1 MGQKVHPLGFRL
13 GVTQNYY
20 SNWYASSLT
29 YSNYVLEDYK
39 LRQYLQN
46 FLKTAGLAK
55 IEINRQIDQLEVC
68 LFVSR
73 SGLLVTESGD
83 NGFENLRVKL
93 ETYLKK
99 NFESYL
105 GKKDFLRLVINE
117 VETPELEASLTAL
130 GIAED
135 LEKRVAF
142 RKAMRS
148 AIVKAKKAKIEG
160 IKIQVSGRLNGA
172 EMARTEWVREGRVP
186 LQTLRAKIDYSHRE
200 ANTIYGVIGIKVWIF
215 KGESL

>member
-13 GVTQNYY
+13 GVTQDHY
-20 SNWYASSLT
+20 SKWYASSLD
-29 YSNYVLEDYK
+29 YSNYVVEDYS
-39 LRQYLQN
+39 LRQYLEKI
-46 FLKTAGLAK
+46 LKRAGLAK
-55 IEINRQIDQLEVC
+55 VEISRQIDQLEVC

-73 SGLLVTESGD
+73 SDLLMNESGN
-83 NGFENLRVKL
+83 NGFENLRLKL
-93 ETYLKK
+93 ENFLRK

-105 GKKDFLRLVINE
+105 GKKDFLRLIIKE
-117 VETPELEASLTAL
+117 VEIPELEASLTAL
-130 GIAED
+130 SIAED

-148 AIVKAKKAKIEG
+148 AVLKAKKAKVEG
-160 IKIQVSGRLNGA
+160 LKIQLSGRLNGA

-186 LQTLRAKIDYSHRE
+186 LQTLRAKIDYAHKE

-215 KGESL
+215 RGEDI